1 MKALHALTAILLTG
15 CVASS
20 ALDSSTVHSVVHGPP
35 RAEPV
40 RIARSQTFTI
50 TSRTNNRTYQVMVA
64 TPASQEPG
72 VLYPVLYVL
81 DGNQYF
87 GTATDA
93 LNRQAHFKNVSPAI
107 VVGVGY
113 PTDDYATLVRERA
126 FDLTP
131 SPSKNARMT
140 GRFGGGAAFSKVLE
154 EEIKPF
160 IHSRFPV
167 DTSQQI
173 LWGHSYAGLFALG
186 TMLALPDSYSTY
198 ILSSPSIWWNDKEV
212 LQTLPEFERRARVGR
227 HSLRILITSAGDEQ
241 YRGPDSA
248 KTASDTARMID
259 NATDL
264 AERLKQLIPEKIK
277 VERVVFDG
285 EIHNTVSSA
294 SLSRAL
300 RFALPIK

>member
-1 MKALHALTAILLTG
+1 MKTLYALMVVLLTG
-15 CVASS
+15 CVTSPGMDATVAS
-20 ALDSSTVHSVVHGPP
+20 DVRKPP
-35 RAEPV
+35 SAEPA

-50 TSRTNNRTYQVMVA
+50 TSRTNNRTYQIMVA

-93 LNRQAHFKNVSPAI
+93 LNRQSHFKNVRPAI

-113 PTDDYATLVRERA
+113 PTDDFATLTRERA

-131 SPSKNARMT
+131 SPSTNARIT
-140 GRFGGGAAFSKVLE
+140 GRFGGGAAFSRVLE

-160 IHSRFPV
+160 VNSRFPV
-167 DTSQQI
+167 DISQQI
-173 LWGHSYAGLFALG
+173 LWGQSYAGLFVLN
-186 TMLALPDSYSTY
+186 TMLATPDSYSTY
-198 ILSSPSIWWNDKEV
+198 VLSSPSIWWNDKEV
-212 LQTLPEFERRARVGR
+212 LQALPDFERRARLGQ
-227 HSLRILITSAGDEQ
+227 HSMRILITSAGDEQ

-248 KTASDTARMID
+248 RAASDTARMID

-264 AERLKQLIPEKIK
+264 TERLKQLNPEKIRI
-277 VERVVFDG
+277 ERVIFDG
-285 EIHNTVSSA
+285 EIHNTVSPA
-294 SLSRAL
+294 SLSRTL